1 MSRELMEDIGASPQD
16 NLIAGSRFPIQHKGV
31 RLEAG
36 QGLLR
41 RGTVL
46 AVLADGAAVV
56 VDSSHTVEVDDDVF
70 EPDRDKPDSILA
82 EEIDTGSAAGDPI
95 DAIAYSAG
103 YFIRASLIFGGTDT
117 WQTHELEM
125 RKLNMHLSASI
136 GKEGGMH

>member
-1 MSRELMEDIGASPQD
+1 MGDIGASPQD

-36 QGLLR
+36 QGLLK

-46 AVLADGAAVV
+46 AILANGDAVP
-56 VDSSHTVEVDDDVF
+56 VDSEHTVNVGSSQSPQYV
-70 EPDRDKPDSILA
+70 PDRDKPDSILA
-82 EEIDTGSAAGDPI
+82 EEIDTGSSAGDPI

-136 GKEGGMH
+136 DKEGGMH